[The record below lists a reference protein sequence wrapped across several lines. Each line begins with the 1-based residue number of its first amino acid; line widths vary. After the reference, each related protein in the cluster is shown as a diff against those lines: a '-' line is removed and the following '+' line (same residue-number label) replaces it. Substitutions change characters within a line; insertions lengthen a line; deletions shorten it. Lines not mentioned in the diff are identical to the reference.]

1 MRESEN
7 KQLLDD
13 IQVDKE
19 EDMLLQPLVEDLL
32 LVDKI

>member
-13 IQVDKE
+13 IQVDEE